1 MANVQLRTSSWVFSP
16 PTTTLTWVMI
26 LFKVA
31 TVVSILCPFQFT
43 YIWFHCLFLA
53 TFWAKLMAPVQYI
66 GRGETH
72 MSPATAFQT
81 MLLLPPSWRKL
92 TFTWAPKSS
101 ILSFHHSRFSQ
112 MGLRLQFIV
121 SPNLGWHTSGSP
133 SDLITGLPSWRRRK
147 GQAHVEAHRADSS
160 KINSHQ
166 NVLTSLPS
174 TLCIFEVGEKLK
186 SHQTGS
192 AYLLTSVYIV
202 VWHSL
207 WHRTSIVSCLD
218 LVTTRDN
225 PLGFGSYLASD
236 SDQHLSTPLTT

>member
-81 MLLLPPSWRKL
+81 MLLLPFMEEAHFYLSSKVIHFVFSPLQVFSDGTQAPVHCVTKL
-92 TFTWAPKSS
+92 GMTHIRLSKWSDYRAPKLEKKEGAGTCGGSQG
-101 ILSFHHSRFSQ
+101 RF
-112 MGLRLQFIV
+112 L
-121 SPNLGWHTSGSP
+121 
-133 SDLITGLPSWRRRK
+133 
-147 GQAHVEAHRADSS
+147 
-160 KINSHQ
+160 
-166 NVLTSLPS
+166 
-174 TLCIFEVGEKLK
+174 
-186 SHQTGS
+186 
-192 AYLLTSVYIV
+192 
-202 VWHSL
+202 
-207 WHRTSIVSCLD
+207 
-218 LVTTRDN
+218 
-225 PLGFGSYLASD
+225 
-236 SDQHLSTPLTT
+236 